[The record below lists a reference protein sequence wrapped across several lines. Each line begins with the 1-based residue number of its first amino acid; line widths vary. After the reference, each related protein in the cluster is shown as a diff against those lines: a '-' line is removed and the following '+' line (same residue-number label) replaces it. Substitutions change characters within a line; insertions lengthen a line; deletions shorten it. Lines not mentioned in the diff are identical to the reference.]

1 METSLANLNLIREPA
16 SELSGWLSIV
26 NSLDYYDITE
36 SKCRGC
42 ELYIPQD
49 FEAGKYI
56 AGKLCNDESCTFE
69 LNNFRLE

>member
-49 FEAGKYI
+49 FEAG
-56 AGKLCNDESCTFE
+56 
-69 LNNFRLE
+69 